1 MADKFISLDR
11 LSLIKNWIV
20 GLLGS
25 KQNTLVS
32 GTNLK
37 TVNGQSL
44 LGSGNVVTMQSM
56 YNDYGDNKSMSYYL
70 HGLAMNTND
79 ESLVHHAYFSDEE
92 VVRIGYFD
100 DSMEEELEV
109 YIPTTI
115 NVNNALST
123 KANLVPSA
131 VNGEVLIT
139 DAQGQPQSSGTDLAT
154 LLNLVPE
161 VKTSGNWKYRVDKNG
176 FFEAW
181 YMQTGYTVTI
191 NNQSGTLYRS
201 QQITF
206 TLPTDLVGSKT
217 PTIQYAKPDIA
228 HNNYPVWCGGANFS
242 GSNVLTYA
250 LSGGSRSSSPN
261 YTLECYVTGTLS

>member
-11 LSLIKNWIV
+11 LSLIKNWVV

-25 KQNTLVS
+25 KQDALVS

-44 LGSGNVVTMQSM
+44 LGSGNI
-56 YNDYGDNKSMSYYL
+56 
-70 HGLAMNTND
+70 NTFGVYEALTID
-79 ESLVHHAYFSDEE
+79 EVGAYFSGDLYSIELGKSTDGLNF
-92 VVRIGYFD
+92 VFTDSASGIFD
-100 DSMEEELEV
+100 VDLAEKSYV
-109 YIPTTI
+109 
-115 NVNNALST
+115 AT
-123 KANLVPSA
+123 KADLVPNA
-131 VNGEVLIT
+131 VNGEVLVT
-139 DAQGQPQSSGTDLAT
+139 DASGQPQSSGTDLAT

-206 TLPTDLVGSKT
+206 TLPADLVGSKT